1 MADNDNL
8 GQGSRRKVD
17 RGAEKSVSL
26 EEGKEGPDELTDTV
40 IGVLTRNM
48 RIGCNIESKNTHK
61 RKRTADD
68 VVDGGRCKKARSVD
82 DLFGY
87 MLAGLEA
94 TSDVEDGAYSKDGS
108 DLEELGREEESLFL
122 SCLVD

>member
-1 MADNDNL
+1 MADNENL
-8 GQGSRRKVD
+8 GQGSHRKVD
-17 RGAEKSVSL
+17 RGVRGLVSVGK
-26 EEGKEGPDELTDTV
+26 GKEGSEELTDTV

-48 RIGCNIESKNTHK
+48 RIECNIESKNTHM

-68 VVDGGRCKKARSVD
+68 VVDAGRCKKARSVD
-82 DLFGY
+82 DLFGQ

-108 DLEELGREEESLFL
+108 DLEELGGEAESLFL
-122 SCLVD
+122 SCLMD